1 MVTRNRF
8 RDLLGKG
15 AELLEQVT
23 VNMPHSVS
31 GGTTRWAVLGPWNVD
46 MDVHDVVLNS
56 AVPVQANAN
65 TFDLFNNSVSAN
77 PVIAQFD
84 PDTIVAATPLT
95 KSVSGN
101 RRVTAGQALYARLVV
116 QTEDPVEDLSCTV
129 RLERVIHEENATAL
143 TYGAYPKG

>member
-23 VNMPHSVS
+23 VTMPATPS
-31 GGTTRWAVLGPWNVD
+31 GDLTRWAVLGPWDVD

-56 AVPVQANAN
+56 AVPVTSGTN

-77 PVIAQFD
+77 PVITQFD

-95 KSVSGN
+95 KAVSGN
-101 RRVTAGQALYARLVV
+101 RRITAGNALYARLVV
-116 QTEDPVEDLSCTV
+116 ASADATEDLSVTV
-129 RLERVIHEENATAL
+129 RLERVLHEPKAKVSTV
-143 TYGAYPKG
+143 GAYAK